1 MYNVEELV
9 AMLQNGKTAED
20 IAAEMT
26 KALNEANAQVAAA
39 KKAEIE
45 AARKRDAMAEI
56 NDALYSYL
64 LEFHPNATITK
75 EFAKADSDGDTS
87 KMLFDLSS
95 LLDNMVEMFE
105 LVDSFNAIGSVVT
118 EGKPEVDEKPVF
130 KATVKPSTKVYK
142 DPIDEFLDM
151 FVRK

>member
-20 IAAEMT
+20 IAAEMS
-26 KALNEANAQVAAA
+26 KVLNEANAQVAAA
-39 KKAEIE
+39 KAAEIE
-45 AARKRDAMAEI
+45 AARKKDAMAEI
-56 NDALYSYL
+56 NNALYSYL
-64 LEFHPNATITK
+64 LEFHPDATITK
-75 EFAKADSDGDTS
+75 EFAKADIDGDTS

-105 LVDSFNAIGSVVT
+105 LVDSFNAIGSIVVEDAEDADDT
-118 EGKPEVDEKPVF
+118 KFKPIIRHDV
-130 KATVKPSTKVYK
+130 KVYK
-142 DPIDEFLDM
+142 DPIEEFLNT

>member
-26 KALNEANAQVAAA
+26 KTLNEAVAKEAAA
-39 KKAEIE
+39 KKAEFE

-56 NDALYSYL
+56 NSALYSYL
-64 LEFHPNATITK
+64 LEFHPNAAITK
-75 EFAKADSDGDTS
+75 EFMKNKDEDKSEMLVDLTS
-87 KMLFDLSS
+87 V
-95 LLDNMVEMFE
+95 LDNMVEMFE
-105 LVDSFNAIGSVVT
+105 FVDSFNAIGNVVT

-130 KATVKPSTKVYK
+130 KATVKPSTKVHK